1 MSNPLIIITVLLGL
15 SQVSAGKRSLGLEKS
30 LLSMFDAF
38 NAAKGNSDHVHD
50 RDEYEQLHDGQGGH
64 DHDNDGHAHEQHS
77 VKYHKE
83 PRHEQDHIHL
93 NSARDVQQ
101 LHDGPGG
108 HHHDDDGHDH
118 KKHKEAIT
126 EAEDNNEDLR
136 KFTLIISKLLFQLSQ
151 V

>member
-15 SQVSAGKRSLGLEKS
+15 SQVSVGKRSLGLDKS

-38 NAAKGNSDHVHD
+38 DAAKGNSDHVHD

-64 DHDNDGHAHEQHS
+64 DHDNDGHVHEQYS

-83 PRHEQDHIHL
+83 PRHGQDHIHH
-93 NSARDVQQ
+93 NSARDIQK

-118 KKHKEAIT
+118 KKHKEAVT
-126 EAEDNNEDLR
+126 EAEENNADLR

-151 V
+151 M